1 MRRLTVGVTMAIV
14 ALVAV
19 FYLSTQLVGAQ
30 PAEKFNLEKAIAGA
44 KTAADHEAIAAY
56 YDREAAAAK
65 DKATE
70 HRKLVEAY
78 HRLAATPRGQGF
90 QSMGNHCQQLA
101 KNYESVATENTA
113 LATAHRKMAQAA
125 AQKK

>member
-1 MRRLTVGVTMAIV
+1 MRGRTVRVTLAIL
-14 ALVAV
+14 ALVAA
-19 FYLSTQLVGAQ
+19 FQLLTQHTGAQ
-30 PAEKFNLEKAIAGA
+30 EKFDLEKAVSGA

-56 YDREAAAAK
+56 YEREAAAAK
-65 DKATE
+65 DKSAE
-70 HRKLVEAY
+70 HRRLVEAY

-101 KNYESVATENTA
+101 KNYESVAAQNTA

-125 AQKK
+125 AQQK